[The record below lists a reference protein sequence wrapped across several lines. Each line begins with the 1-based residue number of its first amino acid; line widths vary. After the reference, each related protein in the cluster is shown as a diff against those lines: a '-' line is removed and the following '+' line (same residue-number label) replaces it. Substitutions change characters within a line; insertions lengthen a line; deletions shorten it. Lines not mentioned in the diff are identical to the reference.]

1 MRRRR
6 LGPLSIVVTALAVA
20 SCVGQGPAEGPAQG
34 SSGTTAAAATPSP
47 DANRTSDDEP
57 TAAPQGNS
65 PSALAALPAD
75 ATNAVV
81 APQATPDLPGPEHLV
96 GLPPGGVESL
106 LGAPGFR
113 RRDPPAEV
121 WRYAGETC
129 RLFVF
134 LYSRPDDADDYR
146 VSHVEVRGAS
156 VVKVSDDAC
165 FHSLLKERP
174 ASG

>member
-1 MRRRR
+1 M
-6 LGPLSIVVTALAVA
+6 TALAVA

-34 SSGTTAAAATPSP
+34 SSDTTTARVAPAP
-47 DANRTSDDEP
+47 DANRTSDDEA
-57 TAAPQGNS
+57 TAAPRGNS

-75 ATNAVV
+75 ATNAAVV
-81 APQATPDLPGPEHLV
+81 PQAAPDLPGPGHLV

-106 LGAPGFR
+106 LGAPRFR

-121 WRYAGETC
+121 WRYAGESC

-134 LYSRPDDADDYR
+134 LYARPDDASDYR

>member
-1 MRRRR
+1 VTRRR
-6 LGPLSIVVTALAVA
+6 LGTLSITVAALAVT
-20 SCVGQGPAEGPAQG
+20 SCIGQGP
-34 SSGTTAAAATPSP
+34 SDTTTAAATPAP
-47 DANRTSDDEP
+47 GAKQISDDGP
-57 TAAPQGNS
+57 TAAPRGNS

-75 ATNAVV
+75 ATNARVV
-81 APQATPDLPGPEHLV
+81 PHTAPDLPGPGHLV
-96 GLPPGGVESL
+96 GLPPGDVESL

-121 WRYAGETC
+121 WRYAGESC

-134 LYSRPDDADDYR
+134 LYARPDDASDYR

-156 VVKVSDDAC
+156 VVNVSDDAC